1 MCKLDMKGAFFSST
15 TSLIK
20 ETSSVFLVR
29 ESLRVPLLMLW
40 LGTSSKNIQKIAKN
54 TNINNE
60 EDRYSGSNITG

>member
-1 MCKLDMKGAFFSST
+1 MCKLDMKGAFSSST

-20 ETSSVFLVR
+20 ETCSVFLVR

-60 EDRYSGSNITG
+60 EDRYLESNISG